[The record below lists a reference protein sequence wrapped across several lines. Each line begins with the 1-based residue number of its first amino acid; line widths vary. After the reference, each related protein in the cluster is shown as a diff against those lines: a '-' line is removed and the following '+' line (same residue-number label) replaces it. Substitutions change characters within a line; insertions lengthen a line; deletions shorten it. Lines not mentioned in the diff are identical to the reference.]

1 MKDKNNLPVMTLWF
15 DGVGIQHTWL
25 LTICKIIRIVS
36 QLAAPQEYLMTRLK
50 TQDSVLCRSLY
61 LAPNLYIQTVSLFQF
76 LCKLYRLAAFSSVV
90 VGRQLQILHCAKTQ
104 MQSSEHSG
112 AHLLSGH
119 FNWCHVIWSVVW
131 EWMLLNHG
139 DVQVKECTGWFFF
152 FPLMFLYM

>member
-1 MKDKNNLPVMTLWF
+1 MIWWCWHPTYLTVNNLENNTISQPAGCTT
-15 DGVGIQHTWL
+15 GVPNDQTED
-25 LTICKIIRIVS
+25 KK
-36 QLAAPQEYLMTRLK
+36 TR

-61 LAPNLYIQTVSLFQF
+61 LEPNLYIQTVSLFKF

-112 AHLLSGH
+112 ALLLSGH